1 MRSILLLILVA
12 ALPQDLDGLLE
23 KADKLFEEAK
33 ILYEE
38 ARAAGSA
45 QKFVEA
51 GFKLEE
57 VRIKYLVLQE
67 IGTGEKQK
75 AAVDRLR
82 ALNQLAKLIHDGKV
96 AVSGTPAE
104 APPTPPATPEKPA
117 DPAVPPPEA
126 PKPVALPPGK
136 AVDVSKRAGV
146 PEAARQKESE
156 KAIRDLFKEQYAKKA
171 PADRL
176 ALSRE
181 LLNQAKQSQDDV
193 LVFWVLLCESLD
205 AALQAGNPR
214 AAFEAVD
221 ATVLFFDVD
230 PIGIKNAA
238 LATLAKT
245 TRTLEEAALLADAE
259 LRFADECVAMD
270 QFDLADKAC
279 GVAVQF
285 AKKSTD
291 PALLSRATL
300 RAKEVGEAKSKFQS
314 LKRVL
319 ETLAKSPA
327 DPQANHEMGQFLC
340 FVKSN
345 WDLGLCFLAKG
356 SDPVLKPLAEKERS
370 FPADPAERI
379 AIADGWWDLAQKES
393 SALKKG
399 QLLSHAAELYASV
412 LPATTGLAKVRVQKR
427 LDGLRPADQAGAA
440 LLGPTTDLLKL
451 IDPKKDALSGDW
463 KFDKDALI
471 IPAGTS
477 TAWLQVPY
485 IPPDEYDLKIV
496 AARKAGT
503 HDLFVGVVGGGR
515 SALLHIDGCPSG
527 NKIGLQISADR
538 SWEDNETTVRDRK
551 IFVDDKP
558 KVILIS
564 VRKTT
569 FVLKIDG
576 KELINW
582 KADYSKFPGDGSI
595 PNPKALFL
603 GNWETSFKISA
614 VQLATVSGSGK
625 KIAHAR

>member
-1 MRSILLLILVA
+1 MRSLLLLILVA

-33 ILYEE
+33 VLYDE

-45 QKFVEA
+45 QKFIEA

-67 IGTGEKQK
+67 IGTGDKQK

-96 AVSGTPAE
+96 AVAGTPAE
-104 APPTPPATPEKPA
+104 VPPAPPATPEKPA
-117 DPAVPPPEA
+117 DPAVPPAEA
-126 PKPVALPPGK
+126 PRPAALPTAK
-136 AVDVSKRAGV
+136 MVDVSKRAGV
-146 PEAARQKESE
+146 PEASRQKEAE
-156 KAIRDLFKEQYAKKA
+156 KAVRDLYKEQYAKKT

-181 LLNQAKQSQDDV
+181 LLNQARQSQDD
-193 LVFWVLLCESLD
+193 LPALWILLRESLD

-221 ATVLFFDVD
+221 ATVQFFDVD

-245 TRTLEEAALLADAE
+245 ARTLEEAALLADAE
-259 LRFADECVAMD
+259 LRFADDCVAMD

-340 FVKSN
+340 FVKAN

-356 SDPVLKPLAEKERS
+356 SDPVLKPLAEKERA
-370 FPADPAERI
+370 FPADPAERV
-379 AIADGWWDLAQKES
+379 AIADGWWDLAQKEG

-399 QLLSHAAELYASV
+399 QLLAHATDLYASV
-412 LPATTGLAKVRVQKR
+412 LPATTGLTRVRVQKR
-427 LDGLRPADQAGAA
+427 LDALRPADQAGPA

-463 KFDKDALI
+463 KVEKDALI

-477 TAWLQVPY
+477 TAWLQIPY
-485 IPPDEYDLKIV
+485 VPPDEYDLKIV
-496 AARKAGT
+496 AARKSGT
-503 HDLFVGVVGGGR
+503 HDLFVGVSAGGR
-515 SALLHIDGCPSG
+515 NALLHIDGCPSG
-527 NKIGLQISADR
+527 NKTGLQISSDR
-538 SWEDNETTVRDRK
+538 SWEDNETTVRDHK
-551 IFVDDKP
+551 VFVDDKP

-569 FVLKIDG
+569 FTLKADG
-576 KELINW
+576 KEMINW
-582 KADYSKFPGDGSI
+582 KADYSKFPGEGII
-595 PNPKALFL
+595 PNPKSLFL
-603 GNWETSFKISA
+603 GNWETSFEISA
-614 VQLATVSGSGK
+614 IQLATVSGSGK